1 LGFRILKRNNFF
13 YVRVWVPLDI
23 RGILKRSELK
33 KSLKTGN
40 RTEARVLASGLLHKA
55 ETMFMQVRS
64 GMLTDRQL
72 EVLAG
77 ELISE
82 FTAASDKS
90 KKERPTAFE
99 AIEAGLP
106 IGLNS
111 NWDLSL
117 IVGMHK
123 YTKPKSEVLELS
135 YSYQSRLGVAVH
147 NEEQ

>member
-1 LGFRILKRNNFF
+1 
-13 YVRVWVPLDI
+13 
-23 RGILKRSELK
+23 
-33 KSLKTGN
+33 
-40 RTEARVLASGLLHKA
+40 
-55 ETMFMQVRS
+55 
-64 GMLTDRQL
+64 MLTDRQL